1 MLYLN
6 VSIFAARESG
16 PSTADAARMKAGAL
30 PPGVPLKQFVG
41 ATTGLLAPLRD
52 PGSNCAEAQAP
63 ILDPATGGQHP
74 QTRPAF

>member
-6 VSIFAARESG
+6 VSIFAPRESG
-16 PSTADAARMKAGAL
+16 SSTADAARMKAGAL
-30 PPGVPLKQFVG
+30 TPGVPLKHFVG
-41 ATTGLLAPLRD
+41 ATLASLLPSGD